1 MVKNEPK
8 MPTERQLRVGEE
20 VRHVLSDVLLRQD
33 LYDADLAG
41 ALVMITEVKM
51 SPDFSWATAY
61 VHAVGGQPVQ
71 TVIDA
76 LNRNKGIF
84 RKAVGQKIRLRITP
98 DIRFREDN
106 SFDEAVKIE
115 TLLNDPKV
123 KADINK
129 ED

>member
-61 VHAVGGQPVQ
+61 VHSIGGQPVQ